1 MMPSIKENI
10 PPVTLDD
17 AIDERV
23 KQRQIQ
29 LLFDNSLSANIAVIG
44 AAIIFASILSD
55 SPLIKPILLWTFC
68 MVVFSILRLLL
79 WWRYRKAPATAS
91 TDVWARRYVITTLLV
106 GIGWSTLGL
115 LVWQTQDILT
125 QGLVFIALLG
135 ATAASATVLSSLMPA
150 FYAYVLPMGISGT
163 LAFIFQGAG
172 TAFLVGIGMPI
183 YVLMIIR
190 TALNANKNLT
200 SFLRL
205 QYENQ
210 SLIEQL
216 SAEVAE
222 RKHAQDA
229 LKKHSEQLEK
239 LVNDRTSQLVRINRS
254 LENEIAER
262 RRAEENL
269 QFLAHHD
276 ALTNLPNR
284 LLLDARLKHAIERS
298 RRNKTQLAVLFM
310 DLDGF
315 KHVNDSLGHQVG
327 DSLLCLVAERLKECI
342 REEDTVAR
350 LGGDEFVVVM
360 GEVENLLDIEKLAQK
375 LMQRLEQQFTI
386 NHQSVFIGT
395 SIGISLFPKNGSTTE
410 ELITNADA
418 AMYCAKE
425 MGRRNFQFY
434 TTDMTEVAYDRVM
447 LEAALRAALDQ
458 QQFILYYQPQIDLSD
473 GRICG
478 VEALIRWKH
487 PDLGILAPAHFIQAA
502 EDSGLIIPIGEWV
515 LQQACSQM
523 VAWKKAGI
531 ALDYMAVNLAG
542 QQIHE
547 SSLLPKIEQVIKNT
561 GCDARWLE
569 LEITETF
576 IMQRI
581 GHAIETLDKIKQL
594 GVSMA
599 IDDFGTGYS
608 SLSYLRRLPVDKLKI
623 DRSFVRDI
631 TTDPN
636 DAAIVQAIIGM
647 GKTMNLEVIAEG
659 IETEQQQAFLK
670 QKGCHQGQGYF
681 IGHPQPAEAIEKML
695 R

>member
-1 MMPSIKENI
+1 MMQSRQDNISIRQQ
-10 PPVTLDD
+10 DD
-17 AIDERV
+17 INAERV
-23 KQRQIQ
+23 KRRQVQ
-29 LLFDNSLSANIAVIG
+29 LLYDNSLSANIAVIV
-44 AAIIFASILSD
+44 AAVLFAIILRN
-55 SPLIKPILLWTFC
+55 SPLLKWMELWTIG
-68 MVVFSILRLLL
+68 MVVFACLRLLL
-79 WWRYRKAPATAS
+79 WWRYRQSYAS
-91 TDVWARRYVITTLLV
+91 ADTDTWARRYVISTLLL
-106 GIGWSTLGL
+106 GIGWSALGVF
-115 LVWQTQDILT
+115 VWLTDDIMT
-125 QGLVFIALLG
+125 QGMVIILLLG
-135 ATAASATVLSSLMPA
+135 AVSASASVLSSLMPA
-150 FYAYVLPMGISGT
+150 FYAYVFPMGVSGT
-163 LAFIFQGAG
+163 LAFIFHGNS
-172 TAFLVGIGMPI
+172 TAFLAGIGIPVYI
-183 YVLMIIR
+183 LMILR
-190 TALNANKNLT
+190 TGKNANRNLT
-200 SFLRL
+200 RFLHL

-216 SAEVAE
+216 SAEVVQ
-222 RKHAQDA
+222 RQDA
-229 LKKHSEQLEK
+229 QNALKEHSDQLEK
-239 LVNDRTSQLVRINRS
+239 LVQERTSQLVRINRS
-254 LENEIAER
+254 LEKEITER

-276 ALTNLPNR
+276 PLTHLPNR

-298 RRNKTQLAVLFM
+298 NRSKTQLAVLFM

-315 KHVNDSLGHQVG
+315 KHVNDCMGHQVG
-327 DSLLCLVAERLKECI
+327 DGLLCQVAERLKTCI
-342 REEDTVAR
+342 RQEDTVAR

-360 GEVENLLDIEKLAQK
+360 GEVENLLDIEKMAQK
-375 LMQRLEQQFTI
+375 LMTQLEQKFMVNQ
-386 NHQSVFIGT
+386 QSIFIGT
-395 SIGISLFPKNGSTTE
+395 SIGISLFPKNGSAAE

-418 AMYCAKE
+418 AMYHAKD
-425 MGRRNFQFY
+425 MGRRNYQFY

-447 LEAALRAALDQ
+447 LEAALRTALDQ

-478 VEALIRWKH
+478 VEALIRWMH
-487 PDLGILAPAHFIQAA
+487 PDLGLLSPAHFIQAA

-515 LQQACSQM
+515 LQQACRQM
-523 VAWKKAGI
+523 VAWRKAGI
-531 ALDYMAVNLAG
+531 MLDYMAVNLAG

-547 SSLLPKIEQVIKNT
+547 SSLLPRIQQALENT

-581 GHAIETLDKIKQL
+581 GNAIETLDKIKQL

-631 TTDPN
+631 TTDSS

-659 IETEQQQAFLK
+659 IETEQQQAFLR
-670 QKGCHQGQGYF
+670 QNGCHQGQGYF
-681 IGHPQPAEAIEKML
+681 IGHPQPAEFIEKKL